1 MKGMIE
7 ELVRT
12 WLAGRL
18 SVPVYLE
25 VPERPPQ
32 AFVVLE
38 KTGGGKNDHIRRA
51 TLALQ
56 SYAGR
61 LTDAARLNERV
72 KAAMEDMPD
81 LDEVCRAALNS
92 DYNFTDT
99 QSKKYRYQAVYDITY
114 Y

>member
-1 MKGMIE
+1 MIE
-7 ELVRT
+7 EIVRA

-38 KTGGGKNDHIRRA
+38 KTGGSKIDHIRRA